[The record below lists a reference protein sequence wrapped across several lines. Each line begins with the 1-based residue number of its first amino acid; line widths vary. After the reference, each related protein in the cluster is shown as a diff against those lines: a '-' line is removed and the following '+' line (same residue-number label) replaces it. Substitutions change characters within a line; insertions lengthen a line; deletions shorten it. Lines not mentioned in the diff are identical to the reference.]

1 MRGMESGLLAIEII
15 KIVRDICVGFV
26 LIKVRKCLLYLH
38 GIHRER
44 KNQNLTGRK
53 VSGFTLEQE
62 IIILL

>member
-38 GIHRER
+38 EIRRER
-44 KNQNLTGRK
+44 KKPELNWEESARFY
-53 VSGFTLEQE
+53 S
-62 IIILL
+62 